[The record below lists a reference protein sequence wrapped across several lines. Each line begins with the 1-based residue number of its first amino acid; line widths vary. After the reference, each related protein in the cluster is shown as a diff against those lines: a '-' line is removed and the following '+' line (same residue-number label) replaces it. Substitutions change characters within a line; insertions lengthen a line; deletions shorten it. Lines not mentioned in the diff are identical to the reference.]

1 MITKALIIAD
11 PWIGYLLDGSKTWE
25 MRSSS
30 ASHRGWFGLIRKG
43 TGAIYGIARLED
55 VGAPLSPEQMVAA
68 HRHHRIP
75 EAMIR
80 SGEVAKWNV
89 PWKLAEIRRLTR
101 PVAYTHKS
109 GAVTWVELD
118 AAAISGIA
126 AQVGDLAPATQAA
139 RPPAATRT
147 AELRK
152 PRANYRDEVRI
163 DVFQRGSKLRIDIE
177 WDDGQPDRVVPRQ
190 VAAVQPALARPS
202 SPPARPVPS
211 SGLGLGEVV
220 LTEGNIANSHIYLR
234 GFFDRFP
241 QDAVGGSNN
250 ASAAHRT
257 VTIDWGGPEPI
268 VTDLDGSKKLFRA
281 RGWIGAFFK
290 LNRAAAG
297 DRVIVE
303 QTAPYRYIVYFRKGV
318 SQRRV
323 A

>member
-25 MRSSS
+25 MRSSG

-89 PWKLAEIRRLTR
+89 PWKLAKIRRLVR
-101 PVAYTHKS
+101 PVPYTHKS

-126 AQVGDLAPATQAA
+126 AQVGDLGPETQAA

-147 AELRK
+147 TELLQ
-152 PRANYRDEVRI
+152 PRANHRDEVRI
-163 DVFQRGSKLRIDIE
+163 DLSQRGSKLHINIE
-177 WDDGQPDRVVPRQ
+177 WDDGQPDRDVPPK
-190 VAAVQPALARPS
+190 VAAVQPASARPS
-202 SPPARPVPS
+202 SPPARPMPS
-211 SGLGLGEVV
+211 SGLSLGEVV
-220 LTEGNIANSHIYLR
+220 LTEGNIANNHIYLR

-241 QDAVGGSNN
+241 QDAVGGSNK
-250 ASAAHRT
+250 ASAAQRA

-281 RGWIGAFFK
+281 RSWIGAFFT

-303 QTAPYRYIVYFRKGV
+303 QTAPFHYIVYFRKAV
-318 SQRRV
+318 SQGRG

>member
-25 MRSSS
+25 MRSSG
-30 ASHRGWFGLIRKG
+30 ASHRGWFGLIRRG

-55 VGAPLSPEQMVAA
+55 VGEPLSPEQMVAA
-68 HRHHRIP
+68 HQHHRIP

-89 PWKLAEIRRLTR
+89 PWKLAEIRRLVR
-101 PVAYTHKS
+101 PVAYSHKS

-118 AAAISGIA
+118 SAAMSGIA
-126 AQVGDLAPATQAA
+126 AQVGDLGPATQAA
-139 RPPAATRT
+139 RPLAATHT

-152 PRANYRDEVRI
+152 PRAHHSNEVRI
-163 DVFQRGSKLRIDIE
+163 DVSQRGSKLYIDIE
-177 WDDGQPDRVVPRQ
+177 WDEGQPDRVVPRR

-202 SPPARPVPS
+202 SLPARPMPS
-211 SGLGLGEVV
+211 SRLGLGEVV
-220 LTEGNIANSHIYLR
+220 LTEGNIANNHIYLR

-241 QDAVGGSNN
+241 QDAVGGSNK
-250 ASAAHRT
+250 ASAARRT

-268 VTDLDGSKKLFRA
+268 ATDLDGSKKLFRA

-303 QTAPYRYIVYFRKGV
+303 QTAPYHYIVYLRKAV
-318 SQRRV
+318 SQRRGT
-323 A
+323 